1 MRYTE
6 EYIAELISKF
16 MEGQTTEDE
25 ENVLSDYFCSN
36 TDIPAEWGEYKKMFE
51 SFKTDAYNFSEEE
64 KNNMLC
70 ETPKKRFKLVRYVSW
85 AAAACIAAVMVTLSV
100 FLFNKTAVEDVSLSQ
115 NDIAE
120 TKQTVVRDTMVNTL
134 EVPDKQEVTTENNVL
149 KQENRQLAEINQNV
163 SSESECI
170 TTAELLELMNT
181 LADMTQEDVS
191 ITASKT
197 DNKFVINTVSVDGQS
212 NVYAIKKYNDG
223 QSIELISQ

>member
-1 MRYTE
+1 MKYTE
-6 EYIAELISKF
+6 EYIAELINKF
-16 MEGQTTEDE
+16 MEGRTTEDE
-25 ENVLSDYFCSN
+25 ESILSDYFCSN
-36 TDIPAEWGEYKKMFE
+36 TDIPAEWGAYKKLFE

-64 KNNMLC
+64 KDNMLR
-70 ETPKKRFKLVRYVSW
+70 ETPKKRIKLVRYVSW
-85 AAAACIAAVMVTLSV
+85 AAAACIAIVFVTLSV
-100 FLFNKTAVEDVSLSQ
+100 YFLDKTAVENVSLSQ

-134 EVPDKQEVTTENNVL
+134 EVSDKQVVTTENNVL
-149 KQENRQLAEINQNV
+149 NQENQQLAEINQNV

-170 TTAELLELMNT
+170 TTSELLELMNT

-191 ITASKT
+191 ITASQT